1 MFEKICIQSSKKE
14 YSVVFLDNCLSS
26 DLKSDIKS
34 HFIVDK
40 NVFNLNKDF
49 FLDLQSSNNLL
60 IIDAT
65 EKNKS
70 LNKLTPY
77 VEELVKQGIKR
88 HEKIVAIGGGI
99 IQDIS
104 CFLATTILRGIEWEF
119 IPTTLL
125 SQSDSC
131 IGSKS
136 SINVGDFKN
145 ILGTFSPPKKIIIDT
160 CFLNTLDK
168 KDIFSGV
175 GEMIKVH
182 AINGKESLSSIIKD
196 YDQIFE
202 NKNCMK
208 EYIYNSLL
216 YKKKL
221 IELDEFDTGP
231 RNIMNYGH
239 SFGHAIESATK
250 YKIPHGIA
258 VSMGMDLANFVSR
271 EMGLSNGS
279 FFKKMHNTLVKNYN
293 LFSNCEVPL
302 KPFFDSL
309 SKDKKNTSTGLKLI
323 LPDNDKLFIDVYKND
338 SVFKEICSN
347 FFLNTRINGKN

>member
-1 MFEKICIQSSKKE
+1 M
-14 YSVVFLDNCLSS
+14 
-26 DLKSDIKS
+26 
-34 HFIVDK
+34 
-40 NVFNLNKDF
+40 
-49 FLDLQSSNNLL
+49 
-60 IIDAT
+60 
-65 EKNKS
+65 
-70 LNKLTPY
+70 
-77 VEELVKQGIKR
+77 
-88 HEKIVAIGGGI
+88 
-99 IQDIS
+99 
-104 CFLATTILRGIEWEF
+104 
-119 IPTTLL
+119 
-125 SQSDSC
+125 
-131 IGSKS
+131 
-136 SINVGDFKN
+136 
-145 ILGTFSPPKKIIIDT
+145 
-160 CFLNTLDK
+160 
-168 KDIFSGV
+168 
-175 GEMIKVH
+175 
-182 AINGKESLSSIIKD
+182 
-196 YDQIFE
+196 
-202 NKNCMK
+202 
-208 EYIYNSLL
+208 
-216 YKKKL
+216 
-221 IELDEFDTGP
+221 IELDEFDQGP